1 MTTKR
6 KGVNTLG
13 ILSSSKDTV
22 DVEKLL
28 QGKDE
33 PEAEE
38 VKGEKIS
45 EEKKDYKSDEIQEKE
60 VEKKLEVKSQ
70 EPEEKKP
77 EGSGPEKDL
86 RTKRASL
93 TDYLERPSNF
103 VKEKTENITVNASQ
117 RDLLKLLATLEGSQL
132 NVVVYNIIDEFLE
145 NYDVK
150 ELASMIEKRKKKF
163 L

>member
-6 KGVNTLG
+6 RGVSALG

-33 PEAEE
+33 SEEE
-38 VKGEKIS
+38 VKGKELS
-45 EEKKDYKSDEIQEKE
+45 EEKKDNKEDEIPEKE
-60 VEKKLEVKSQ
+60 ELKKTEVKSQ
-70 EPEEKKP
+70 EPEDKKT
-77 EGSGPEKDL
+77 EVSVQEKDE
-86 RTKRASL
+86 RTKRISL
-93 TDYLERPSNF
+93 ADYLERPRSF
-103 VKEKTENITVNASQ
+103 VKEKTENISVNASQ

-132 NVVVYNIIDEFLE
+132 NVLVYNIIDEFLE

-150 ELASMIEKRKKKF
+150 ELASMIERRKKKYI
-163 L
+163 